1 MRWRSTAAD
10 PLGDRQGPV
19 IAWAG
24 QQLLAVGGSTA
35 AGAVLAGADAY
46 NPKTAHWTMLPSW
59 PLTARLYSASAWTS
73 AGLLIWGGMPA
84 PGGQPQVGH
93 AVNDGAILD
102 PARKA
107 WHRLPGGPLPALTS
121 AVAVTDSTGKVVIL
135 GGSRP
140 SATSSSNPAQTDTV
154 SRLVA
159 RYDPQNS
166 RWQMLPPIPAIHGHN
181 LIAVSAVRWS
191 SDILVAAT
199 WSHVTHPGP
208 GVTSGTGGVDLF
220 RLDPDAGHWSRQP
233 VPDSVPFVGAN
244 LQPIGNRLVV
254 AGGTSCPPFAACPA
268 RLTTPFT
275 VLNALGQPQLPT
287 PTPPVSLRAATVVG
301 DNYVMMAGSQ
311 ITGPRRDEEP
321 GDAVGYE
328 LAAHRWITLPSARQF
343 KPDPES
349 LTWTGRELLLWA
361 ATGPLILDRA

>member
-1 MRWRSTAAD
+1 
-10 PLGDRQGPV
+10 
-19 IAWAG
+19 
-24 QQLLAVGGSTA
+24 
-35 AGAVLAGADAY
+35 
-46 NPKTAHWTMLPSW
+46 
-59 PLTARLYSASAWTS
+59 
-73 AGLLIWGGMPA
+73 
-84 PGGQPQVGH
+84 
-93 AVNDGAILD
+93 
-102 PARKA
+102 
-107 WHRLPGGPLPALTS
+107 
-121 AVAVTDSTGKVVIL
+121 
-135 GGSRP
+135 
-140 SATSSSNPAQTDTV
+140 
-154 SRLVA
+154 
-159 RYDPQNS
+159 
-166 RWQMLPPIPAIHGHN
+166 MLPPIPAIHGHN

-208 GVTSGTGGVDLF
+208 GATSGTGGVDLF

-301 DNYVMMAGSQ
+301 DNYVMMSGSQ
-311 ITGPRRDEEP
+311 ITGPGRDEEP

-328 LAAHRWITLPSARQF
+328 LATHRWITLPSARQF